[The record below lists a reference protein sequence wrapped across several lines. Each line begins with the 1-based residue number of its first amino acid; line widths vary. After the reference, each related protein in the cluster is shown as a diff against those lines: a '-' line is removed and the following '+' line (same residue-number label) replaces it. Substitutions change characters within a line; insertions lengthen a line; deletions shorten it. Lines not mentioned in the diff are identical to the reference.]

1 MMALRL
7 SADTK
12 AQAWTPETVIFTI
25 ITGYRERS
33 MSLDNKNPIWN
44 LPNILTLLRIA
55 SIPVLAAILLSPSKS
70 ASIWAAGVFAIASI
84 TDWLDGYLA
93 RRMGIVTVF
102 GKFLDPIADKL
113 IVMSALIMIL
123 PYDRAPAWMVLI
135 ILGRE
140 IIITGLRGLASTE
153 GIVIPASNLGKFKT
167 IFQIVAI
174 LGLLLHYDYHWFF
187 AIENPYLYVNMHN
200 IGIFYLWIAT
210 IITIWSGVDYLVKF
224 SRVIIR

>member
-1 MMALRL
+1 M
-7 SADTK
+7 SA
-12 AQAWTPETVIFTI
+12 AAV
-25 ITGYRERS
+25 
-33 MSLDNKNPIWN
+33 NPIYN
-44 LPNILTLLRIA
+44 IPNILTLLRIA
-55 SIPVLAAILLSPSKS
+55 AIPVLVVLLISPSRE
-70 ASIWAAGVFAIASI
+70 AGFWAAALFAVASI

-113 IVMSALIMIL
+113 IVMAALIMII
-123 PYDRAPAWMVLI
+123 PFNRAPAWMVLVI
-135 ILGRE
+135 MGRE

-174 LGLLLHYDYHWFF
+174 LGLLLHYDYRWFF
-187 AIENPYLYVNMHN
+187 AIDHPLLVVNMHN

-210 IITIWSGVDYLVKF
+210 IITIWSGIDYLAKF
-224 SRVIIR
+224 IRIIAK

>member
-1 MMALRL
+1 
-7 SADTK
+7 
-12 AQAWTPETVIFTI
+12 
-25 ITGYRERS
+25 
-33 MSLDNKNPIWN
+33 MSLDNKDPVWN

-55 SIPVLAAILLSPSKS
+55 AIPVLVAVLFSPSRT
-70 ASIWAAGVFAIASI
+70 AGFWAAVIFAIASF

-93 RRMGIVTVF
+93 RRMGIVTTF

-123 PYDRAPAWMVLI
+123 PFGRVPAWMVLV

-153 GIVIPASNLGKFKT
+153 GIIIPASNLGKFKT

-174 LGLLLHYDYHWFF
+174 LGLLLHYDYRWFF
-187 AIENPYLYVNMHN
+187 AVDHPYLIVNMHN
-200 IGIFYLWIAT
+200 VGMFYLWIAT

-224 SRVIIR
+224 VRVITR

>member
-1 MMALRL
+1 MPRN
-7 SADTK
+7 S
-12 AQAWTPETVIFTI
+12 
-25 ITGYRERS
+25 G
-33 MSLDNKNPIWN
+33 NPVWN
-44 LPNILTLLRIA
+44 IPNMLTLLRIA
-55 SIPVLAAILLSPSKS
+55 LIPVMVVLLLSPTRKAGFWS
-70 ASIWAAGVFAIASI
+70 AAVFAVAST

-93 RRMGIVTVF
+93 RRMGIVTTF

-113 IVMSALIMIL
+113 IVMAALIMIL
-123 PYDRAPAWMVLI
+123 PFDRVPAWMVLV

-187 AIENPYLYVNMHN
+187 AINNPYLFVNMHN
-200 IGIFYLWIAT
+200 VGLFYLWIAFVLT
-210 IITIWSGVDYLVKF
+210 VWSGVDYLNKF
-224 SRVIIR
+224 VRVITR